1 MNCTNKQEKDNP
13 MNAGKLHTKIQE
25 LSFPVELDVE
35 IYVNTEILNEEII
48 LENYDDYL
56 NYVEEMSSN
65 ILFKNYHYDFYV
77 KTNQLTIN

>member
-1 MNCTNKQEKDNP
+1 

-35 IYVNTEILNEEII
+35 IYINTEIINEEII

-56 NYVEEMSSN
+56 DYLEEMSNN
-65 ILFKNYHYDFYV
+65 ILFKNWHYDFYI

>member
-1 MNCTNKQEKDNP
+1 
-13 MNAGKLHTKIQE
+13 MNAGKLHAKIQE

-56 NYVEEMSSN
+56 DYVEEMSSN
-65 ILFKNYHYDFYV
+65 ILFKNYHYDFHV

>member
-1 MNCTNKQEKDNP
+1 

>member
-1 MNCTNKQEKDNP
+1 
-13 MNAGKLHTKIQE
+13 MNAGKLHAKIQE

-56 NYVEEMSSN
+56 DYVEEMSSN

>member
-1 MNCTNKQEKDNP
+1 MNCINKQKKDNP
-13 MNAGKLHTKIQE
+13 MNAGKLHEKIQE
-25 LSFPVELDVE
+25 LSFPVKLDVE

-56 NYVEEMSSN
+56 DYVEEMSSN
-65 ILFKNYHYDFYV
+65 ILFKNYHYDFHI